1 MGEEVDHDQA
11 LLVPVLEFSK
21 ECLVPKQERSEE
33 WGAMSTKVR
42 EACESHG
49 CFLLLV
55 QEEVMPMRLR
65 EDMVMAMKALFD
77 LPEETKQKHTSPRAY
92 QSYQGKCPII
102 PLNESFGIDNA
113 CQPDAAES
121 FTNLMWLQGNS
132 SFCYSLFLYDS
143 ETMKSMS
150 SKMMELNFT
159 VLEMVLESLGVGK
172 HYTSHVE
179 NTTAVMRFMKYK
191 IPPIS
196 NDVRDTSVG
205 LVPHTDKSSLTIL
218 CQNEVQGLE
227 ILTKQGQWV
236 QVPVP
241 ERAVVVFVGD
251 ALKAWSNG
259 RLHAV
264 THRVMMSKDIK
275 EERYSFAMFGLPK
288 EEFMIEVPDE
298 LIDDEHPLLYRPFNF
313 AEYYNYFTANV
324 RDDALEV
331 YAGV

>member
-1 MGEEVDHDQA
+1 MGAEADPGQG
-11 LLVPVLEFSK
+11 LQLPILELSK
-21 ECLVPKQERSEE
+21 ECLVPKQGRSEE
-33 WGAMSTKVR
+33 WRAMSTKVR

-55 QEEVMPMRLR
+55 QEEMLPMRLR
-65 EDMVMAMKALFD
+65 EDMVTAMKELFG
-77 LPEETKQKHTSPRAY
+77 LPEETKLRHTSPRAY

-113 CQPDAAES
+113 CQPDAAVS
-121 FTNLMWLQGNS
+121 FTNLMWPQGNS
-132 SFCYSLFLYDS
+132 SFC

-150 SKMMELNFT
+150 AKMMELIFII
-159 VLEMVLESLGVGK
+159 LEMLLDSFGVGK

-179 NTTAVMRFMKYK
+179 NTTGVMRFMKYN
-191 IPPIS
+191 IPPS
-196 NDVRDTSVG
+196 NGSDSSSAAVG
-205 LVPHTDKSSLTIL
+205 LLPHTDKSTLTVL

-227 ILTKQGQWV
+227 ILTKEGRWV

-241 ERAVVVFVGD
+241 ERTVVVLVGD

-264 THRVMMSKDIK
+264 THRVMMSQGIK
-275 EERYSFAMFGLPK
+275 EERYSFAVFGWPK
-288 EEFMIEVPDE
+288 DEFIIEVPNE
-298 LIDDEHPLLYRPFNF
+298 LIDREHPLLYRPFNF
-313 AEYYNYFTANV
+313 FEYFTYFTANI

>member
-1 MGEEVDHDQA
+1 MGEEADHDEA
-11 LLVPVLEFSK
+11 LLLPILEFSK

-33 WGAMSTKVR
+33 WRAMSIKVR

-55 QEEVMPMRLR
+55 QEEMIPMRLR
-65 EDMVMAMKALFD
+65 EEMVAAMKALFD

-92 QSYQGKCPII
+92 QSYQGKCSII

-121 FTNLMWLQGNS
+121 FTNLMWPQGSS
-132 SFCYSLFLYDS
+132 SFC

-150 SKMMELNFT
+150 SKMMALNFT
-159 VLEMVLESLGVGK
+159 ILEMLLESFDVGK

-179 NTTAVMRFMKYK
+179 NTTSIMRFMKYK
-191 IPPIS
+191 IPSS
-196 NDVRDTSVG
+196 NDSDTSSAAVG
-205 LVPHTDKSSLTIL
+205 LVPHTDKSALTVL

-227 ILTKQGQWV
+227 ILTKQGQWIEV
-236 QVPVP
+236 TVP
-241 ERAVVVFVGD
+241 ERAIVVFVGD
-251 ALKAWSNG
+251 ALKAWSNA

-275 EERYSFAMFGLPK
+275 EDMYSFAVFGWPK
-288 EEFMIEVPDE
+288 EEFMIEVPNE
-298 LIDDEHPLLYRPFNF
+298 LIDNEHPLLYRPFNF
-313 AEYYNYFTANV
+313 AEYFTYFTANI
-324 RDDALEV
+324 RDDALEL